1 MIRTIF
7 QVLAIT
13 GAIIFLSGCTSKETA
28 EITGSFDTLQK
39 HFEEPPVQYSTAP
52 FWVWNDEV
60 TQEKIDRQL
69 QHFKDENIDQVII
82 HPRPGLIT
90 EYLSDEWNELCRY
103 AVEKAEELDMKAW
116 LYDENSYPSGFAGGH
131 VPAEMPES
139 YEHGSSL
146 DIKKVNE
153 LEEAHIDNS
162 RIILKKQNDEYV
174 DVTGDAEA
182 GATGEYCLF
191 RIQPFPE
198 NGWYG
203 GFTYVDL
210 IHPGVTEKFLELTME
225 GYEQTIG
232 DEFGGRVPGIF
243 TDEPNIAPRG
253 GRQTIKWTP
262 TLFEDFEERWGYK
275 LQPHLVSLFEET
287 GDWRKIRH
295 NYYELLLELFIER
308 WSKPW
313 YNYTEENNLKWTGH
327 YWEHGWPSPHHGGD
341 NMAMYAW
348 HQVPGIDML
357 FNTQEARP
365 DQFGNVQAVKELSS
379 VANQLDRDRT
389 LSETYGGAGWSLS
402 FKDMKRL
409 GDWEY
414 VLGVNLMNQH
424 LSHMTLKGRRK
435 GDYPQSFS
443 YHAPYWDDYG
453 VLAQY
458 YKRLSYA
465 LSMGEQINKTLVLEP
480 TSTAWMYYS
489 PEGPA
494 DGFDKLGKG
503 FKNML
508 DRMEKYQL
516 EYDLGCENI
525 VKDHGEIRNN
535 EFVIGHRAYDLVV
548 LPESLKNLDQPTF
561 DLLKQYMANGGTVL
575 SLGEMPQYIDGQ
587 KTDDFEQL
595 ISQYQESWIQADAIS
610 DPEAMEMLRR
620 DDFSVEQP
628 QNISGKVFHQRR
640 HVEDGQIIF
649 WSNFNKKREASVTFT
664 TEGKG
669 VSELNAIDGE
679 IEAYQYQQVNENEVE
694 VQFDLAPAGSLLLF
708 IHQDEEEAADG
719 ELSETTG
726 GEEIDAETTEIT
738 RTSPNTLTLDY
749 LDLQVQGRQF
759 EDIYF
764 SAASDST
771 YKLHGLEEYGR
782 GGYNP
787 WSAAVQ
793 YETNVLDMGEQ
804 FGQNSGFTATYTFE
818 TANDFVPET
827 LKAVVEWPHL
837 YSVEVNGNAIQP
849 EEGEWWLDRSFGV
862 FEIGEY
868 LQPGRN
874 ELTLNIQP
882 MHILAEIEPVYL
894 VGDFGLISQGH
905 GFRMGPPR
913 DMDIGPWKDQEAPYY
928 SEAVAY
934 TKAFEAE
941 ANQTYKVKLN
951 EWNGTMAR
959 VKVNGEQKGIIG
971 WPPYE
976 LDITQWVDDGENN
989 KVTVEVV
996 GSLKNLL
1003 GPHHGDITEGLTS
1016 PWSFFNAPEHQ
1027 PAGDKYDL
1035 HDYGLLE
1042 DFEVLKYQNE

>member
-1 MIRTIF
+1 MLRTIF
-7 QVLAIT
+7 YALAIA
-13 GAIIFLSGCTSKETA
+13 GLLSFLSVCTPKETT
-28 EITGSFDTLQK
+28 EISGSFETLQK
-39 HFEEPPVQYSTAP
+39 HFKEPAVEYSTTP
-52 FWVWNDEV
+52 FWVWNDKV
-60 TQEKIDRQL
+60 TKEKIDRQL
-69 QHFKDENIDQVII
+69 KLFKEENMDQVII

-90 EYLSDEWNELCRY
+90 AYLSDEWNELCDY
-103 AVEKAEELDMKAW
+103 TVEQAEQLDMKVW

-139 YEHGSSL
+139 FENGSSL
-146 DIKKVNE
+146 DLVKVDE
-153 LEEAHIDNS
+153 LEEDHINNS
-162 RIILKKQNDEYV
+162 RIILKEENGNYTN
-174 DVTGDAEA
+174 VTNDAEA
-182 GATGEYCLF
+182 GDKGNYCLF
-191 RIQPFPE
+191 QVRPFPE

-203 GFTYVDL
+203 GFSYVDL
-210 IHPGVTEKFLELTME
+210 IHPGVTEKFIDVTME
-225 GYEQTIG
+225 GYEKQFG
-232 DEFGGRVPGIF
+232 DEFGGRVPGVF

-253 GRQTIKWTP
+253 GRQTVKWTP

-275 LQPHLVSLFEET
+275 LQPNLVSLYEET
-287 GDWRKIRH
+287 GEWRKIRH
-295 NYYELLLELFIER
+295 NYYGLLLELFIER

-313 YNYTEENNLKWTGH
+313 YNYTEENNLEWTGH

-357 FNTQEARP
+357 FNTEETRP
-365 DQFGNVQAVKELSS
+365 DQFGNVRAVKELSS

-443 YHAPYWDDYG
+443 YHAPYWEDYG

-465 LSMGEQINKTLVLEP
+465 LSMGEWINKTLVLEP

-489 PEGPA
+489 PEGA
-494 DGFDKLGKG
+494 ASGFEELGNSFNG
-503 FKNML
+503 LM
-508 DRMEKYQL
+508 DIMEKHQL

-525 VKDHGEIRNN
+525 IKHHGEVRNSR
-535 EFVIGHRAYDLVV
+535 FVIGHRGYDLVV
-548 LPESLKNLDQPTF
+548 LPQSLKNLDGPTF
-561 DLLKQYMANGGTVL
+561 DLLSQYMADGGKVL
-575 SLGEMPQYIDGQ
+575 SLGEAPQYIDGE
-587 KTDDFEQL
+587 KTDDFDQL
-595 ISQYQESWIQADAIS
+595 IDQHEGSWIQADAIS
-610 DPEAMEMLRR
+610 DPEALEMLGSE
-620 DDFSVEQP
+620 DFSVDQP
-628 QNISGKVFHQRR
+628 QQIQGRVFHQRR
-640 HVEDGQIIF
+640 QVEDGQIIF
-649 WSNFNKKREASVTFT
+649 WSNFNKKAEASISFT
-664 TEGKG
+664 TKGKA
-669 VSELNAIDGE
+669 VSKLNAFSGE
-679 IEAYQYQQVNENEVE
+679 IEPYSYQSVNGEEVKVE
-694 VQFDLAPAGSLLLF
+694 FDLAPAGSLLLF
-708 IHQDEEEAADG
+708 IHDEESEAADG
-719 ELSETTG
+719 DLTESTEAEPIEAKTTRI
-726 GEEIDAETTEIT
+726 E
-738 RTSPNTLTLDY
+738 RTLPNTLTLDY

-771 YKLHGLEEYGR
+771 YKLHGLDRYGR
-782 GGYNP
+782 GGFNP

-793 YETNVLDMGEQ
+793 YKTNVLDMGDQ

-818 TANDFVPET
+818 TAGNFVPDA

-837 YSVEVNGNAIQP
+837 YSVEINGNAIQP
-849 EEGEWWLDRSFGV
+849 EKDKWWLDRSFGV

-894 VGDFGLISQGH
+894 VGDFGLTSQEH
-905 GFRMGPPR
+905 GFRIGPPQE
-913 DMDIGPWKDQEAPYY
+913 MDIGPWKDQNAPHY
-928 SEAVAY
+928 SQAVAY
-934 TKAFEAE
+934 TKTFEAE
-941 ANQTYKVKLN
+941 TDQAYKVKLN
-951 EWNGTMAR
+951 EWNGTMVR
-959 VKVNGEQKGIIG
+959 VKVNGEQEGIIG

-976 LDITQWVDDGENN
+976 LDITQWIEEGENE
-989 KVTVEVV
+989 VTIEVV

-1003 GPHHGDITEGLTS
+1003 GPHHGDIREGLVS
-1016 PWSFFNAPEHQ
+1016 PWSFFYAPEHQ
-1027 PAGDKYDL
+1027 PAGSSYDL
-1035 HDYGLLE
+1035 HDYGLFE
-1042 DFEVLKYQNE
+1042 DFEVVRFQGE